1 MIVCCGLVILAA
13 AGFGIAGSMGGG
25 KPALI
30 EAENV
35 SPQAES
41 LAEEEDRYTLRLSGI
56 EKMDQGDYAGAIID
70 FEAAILASS
79 GRVGEFEEDVLKYRA
94 EAEYALADYGAAA
107 HTYDLLIQLE
117 GDGAE
122 YRYRQALSLAL
133 AGDAQGSLE
142 AYRQGEDLE
151 EKDSH
156 QSLSLGRSDVVAA
169 VGKACME
176 AGLAAEAESIYNEA
190 IADGSAGPQVFNQ
203 MGMGFME
210 TEQYERAL
218 ECFNQALSPTDQTAE
233 GQQAQESQ
241 EALRQAAFNRGTA
254 LEYLSRFDEALEA
267 FQNYVNTYGPDE
279 EAQKEITFLE
289 TR

>member
-94 EAEYALADYGAAA
+94 EAEYALAD
-107 HTYDLLIQLE
+107 
-117 GDGAE
+117 
-122 YRYRQALSLAL
+122 
-133 AGDAQGSLE
+133 
-142 AYRQGEDLE
+142 
-151 EKDSH
+151 
-156 QSLSLGRSDVVAA
+156 
-169 VGKACME
+169 
-176 AGLAAEAESIYNEA
+176 
-190 IADGSAGPQVFNQ
+190 
-203 MGMGFME
+203 
-210 TEQYERAL
+210 
-218 ECFNQALSPTDQTAE
+218 
-233 GQQAQESQ
+233 
-241 EALRQAAFNRGTA
+241 
-254 LEYLSRFDEALEA
+254 
-267 FQNYVNTYGPDE
+267 
-279 EAQKEITFLE
+279 
-289 TR
+289 